1 MSEVKSVVNPIIA
14 VTALLLLSI
23 FPISLEIF
31 GALVAFGVV
40 SASVGAGTL
49 FAGAG
54 AFAATG
60 GAFIGASNVALN
72 NGQCTLGWV
81 LFGIGVAAAATG
93 VGLA

>member
-1 MSEVKSVVNPIIA
+1 MSEVKSVVNSIIA

-40 SASVGAGTL
+40 SASATTL
-49 FAGAG
+49 FAGAA

-60 GAFIGASNVALN
+60 GAFIGASNVALSH
-72 NGQCTLGWV
+72 GQCTLGWV
-81 LFGIGVAAAATG
+81 LFGIGVAAALTG
-93 VGLA
+93 IGLA

>member
-1 MSEVKSVVNPIIA
+1 MSEVKSVVNSIIA

-40 SASVGAGTL
+40 SASATIL

-54 AFAATG
+54 AFAGTGAT
-60 GAFIGASNVALN
+60 FIGASKVALSH
-72 NGQCTLGWV
+72 GRCTLGWV
-81 LFGIGVAAAATG
+81 LFGIGVAAAITG
-93 VGLA
+93 IGFA